1 MFELFSDI
9 FACRD
14 NILTRIDS
22 RAKLMVA
29 AVLIL
34 AVIFSTRVFLPL
46 AVFVVCLSLTLAV
59 RIPIGLVLLRLVG
72 PLGIVAVLVL
82 LQAFLYAGTPVFQF
96 RLWGF
101 DLVATEEGLGRGILL
116 GSRVLG
122 AVSAVLLLSSVTP
135 AHKIF
140 SALRWFRVP
149 EGWVEIAL
157 LVYRYSFAL
166 LDQATDVATA
176 QRVRLG
182 YSTMRRSFASL
193 GTLAGTVLARSV
205 DQAMR
210 TCDAMSLRGWRGSI
224 PSRPLPKMALR
235 DRLLIVSAVPLVTSA
250 YLLQE
255 WWFK

>member
-14 NILTRIDS
+14 NVLTRIDP
-22 RAKLMVA
+22 RAKLIVTV
-29 AVLIL
+29 VLIFS
-34 AVIFSTRVFLPL
+34 VILSTKVFLPVAVLGVCLFGML
-46 AVFVVCLSLTLAV
+46 AVCLPL
-59 RIPIGLVLLRLVG
+59 GLVLLRLLM
-72 PLGIVAVLVL
+72 PLTIVAVLVL
-82 LQAFLYAGTPVFQF
+82 LQTFLTEGTPIFQLRF
-96 RLWGF
+96 LGF
-101 DLVATEEGLGRGILL
+101 EFVATEEGLNHGILL

-140 SALRWFRVP
+140 TALRWFRVP

-193 GTLAGTVLARSV
+193 GTLAGTVLGRSL

-224 PSRPLPKMALR
+224 PLSPLPKMALR
-235 DRLLIVSAVPLVTSA
+235 DRLLIASALPLVTSA